1 MLHTTMQHVTIYIT
15 ASSRVL
21 IVVLLDICV
30 LCDVVLCVI
39 GWVVPD
45 IRNCLPTD
53 TASPHTRLGSTHYT
67 DLYIIQCVYKTWF
80 TVQACCL

>member
-39 GWVVPD
+39 G
-45 IRNCLPTD
+45 
-53 TASPHTRLGSTHYT
+53 
-67 DLYIIQCVYKTWF
+67 
-80 TVQACCL
+80 